1 MRWITEYF
9 HNTEIPLNFRINF
22 LIHFFHMHIA
32 QQRSLP
38 IASSGKGFKYQHFF
52 HSQTLSFKKLRLFI
66 WEREERWG
74 VKIVLIF
81 YDVLIFISI
90 ARFIS
95 HFLLT
100 YISPMRAEEEEGNVH
115 LSLYATAP
123 HTFLNFHRNYYNRR
137 RRVWMRKFRSWKYS
151 IAKKKLAWN
160 LSSPVKTN

>member
-1 MRWITEYF
+1 MRWITAYF

-32 QQRSLP
+32 QQQQRSLP
-38 IASSGKGFKYQHFF
+38 IASSAKGFKYQHFF
-52 HSQTLSFKKLRLFI
+52 HSQTLRFKKLRLFI

-115 LSLYATAP
+115 LSLQLHRIY
-123 HTFLNFHRNYYNRR
+123 FLNFQAMCEWISI
-137 RRVWMRKFRSWKYS
+137 VKVFYS
-151 IAKKKLAWN
+151 KKKTRLDFVAY
-160 LSSPVKTN
+160 LR

>member
-1 MRWITEYF
+1 MRWITAYF

-32 QQRSLP
+32 QQQQRSLP
-38 IASSGKGFKYQHFF
+38 IASSAKGFKYQHFF
-52 HSQTLSFKKLRLFI
+52 HSQTLRFKKLRLFI

-123 HTFLNFHRNYYNRR
+123 HIFFEFSSD
-137 RRVWMRKFRSWKYS
+137 VWMNFDRES
-151 IAKKKLAWN
+151 IL
-160 LSSPVKTN
+160 